1 MTNTTEIVRMT
12 RDGVTVRVI
21 EDINVKAFP
30 FRIEIRRPGNT
41 FGKFVV
47 VNRVTEMDYAIR
59 QATDA
64 FTHAVFSARLHGTN
78 D

>member
-12 RDGVTVRVI
+12 RDSVTVRVI
-21 EDINVKAFP
+21 EDVNVKAFP

-41 FGKFVV
+41 FGKFET
-47 VNRVTEMDYAIR
+47 VNRVTDIEYAIR

-64 FTHAVFSARLHGTN
+64 FTYAVCSQLHG
-78 D
+78 

>member
-41 FGKFVV
+41 FGKFET

-59 QATDA
+59 QAADV
-64 FTHAVFSARLHGTN
+64 FTHAVFSAQLHGTN